1 MVGIKRLKLGG
12 DKLRLTL
19 SNGATKEY
27 KLENGNYFFKS
38 FVGGNWL
45 QVNNKKYIKEL
56 DKHFKQQ
63 EVKR

>member
-1 MVGIKRLKLGG
+1 LK
-12 DKLRLTL
+12 LTL
-19 SNGATKEY
+19 SNGTTKEF

-56 DKHFKQQ
+56 EKHFKQQ